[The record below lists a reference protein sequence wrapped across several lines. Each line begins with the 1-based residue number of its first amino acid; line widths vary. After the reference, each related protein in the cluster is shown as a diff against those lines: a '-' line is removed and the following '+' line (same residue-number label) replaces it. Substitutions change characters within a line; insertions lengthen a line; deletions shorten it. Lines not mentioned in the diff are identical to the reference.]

1 MLLTVKISSD
11 GMTKWNLD
19 SKRKPSGGKRQA
31 HKKKKK
37 YQRGS
42 DFSGTKISEPVRNI
56 HRVKGGG
63 TKVKVVSTNKMN
75 VADEKGSVSVAKI
88 ISAKDNKANV
98 HFIRRNLITKGALLE
113 TDKGLAKVTSRP
125 GKDGTVNGVL
135 VKPKK

>member
-1 MLLTVKISSD
+1 
-11 GMTKWNLD
+11 MTKWNLD
-19 SKRKPSGGKRQA
+19 SKRKPTGGKLRSHQ
-31 HKKKKK
+31 KKKK

-42 DFSGTKISEPVRNI
+42 DFSGTRIAEPVRKT
-56 HRVKGGG
+56 HRVRGGG
-63 TKVKVVSTNKMN
+63 TKVKIVSTNKMN
-75 VADEKGSVSVAKI
+75 VADEKGKISVAKI

-98 HFIRRNLITKGALLE
+98 HFIRRNLITKGAILE